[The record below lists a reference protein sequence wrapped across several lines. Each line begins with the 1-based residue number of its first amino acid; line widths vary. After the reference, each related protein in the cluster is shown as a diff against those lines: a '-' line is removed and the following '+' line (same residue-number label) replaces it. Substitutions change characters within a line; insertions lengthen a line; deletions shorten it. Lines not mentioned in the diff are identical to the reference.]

1 MPSSVAPPPTPSLP
15 PRAPH
20 IARWDLDKTYL
31 RTEFDTVRDLVKTAL
46 ERADQKRA
54 HPGASAL
61 MRELQVA
68 GAEIHILSG
77 SPEQMRRRLSQ
88 KLALDGVRFASLTL
102 KSNLRNILKMRLRS
116 VRGQLGYKL
125 PTLLTMRAKI
135 DTGAG
140 ATTILPSETLVGDD
154 AEADAFIY
162 ALYADVCAGRVD
174 ATLVAEVMRLDRCHP
189 EEIAD
194 AAHAAQL
201 LRVAIDSFGTTEE
214 AVERVLIH
222 LDQQTPPSDFD
233 VFGARIVP
241 FYNYF
246 QAALV
251 LLGDGRIGG
260 EGALRVGRDLIVQ
273 HRFEAEQL
281 LRSGLDLARRGHLS
295 QSAID
300 RLQRAADRLPE
311 ATDPMHLLGRRA
323 AELTAARKAPR
334 TDKVSVPDYVSLVL
348 AHNRRRRK

>member
-1 MPSSVAPPPTPSLP
+1 MSSSPAPPPEPSLP
-15 PRAPH
+15 PPTPH

-46 ERADQKRA
+46 ERPDQKRA

-68 GAEIHILSG
+68 GSEIHILSG
-77 SPEQMRRRLSQ
+77 SPEQMRRRLAQ
-88 KLALDGVRFASLTL
+88 KLALDGVRYASLTL
-102 KSNLRNILKMRLRS
+102 KPNLKNILKMRLRS

-125 PTLLTMRAKI
+125 PTLLSMRARI
-135 DTGAG
+135 GTGATG
-140 ATTILPSETLVGDD
+140 TTAPSETLVGDD

-162 ALYADVCAGRVD
+162 ALYADICAGRVD
-174 ATLVAEVMRLDRCHP
+174 ATQVAEVMRLDRCHP

-201 LRVAIDSFGTTEE
+201 LRVALDSFGTRDE

-222 LDQQTPPSDFD
+222 LDQQTPPRDFD
-233 VFGARIVP
+233 VFGPRIVP

-260 EGALRVGRDLIVQ
+260 DAALRVGRDLIVH

-281 LRSGLDLARRGHLS
+281 VRSGLDLARRGHLS
-295 QSAID
+295 EVAVG
-300 RLQRAADRLPE
+300 RLRRAADKLPD
-311 ATDPMHLLGRRA
+311 AADPMHQLGRRA
-323 AELTAARKAPR
+323 DELSAAIVPHAPPPAQ
-334 TDKVSVPDYVSLVL
+334 VPDYVSLVL
-348 AHNRRRRK
+348 AHNRRRKKK